1 MSVDVRAGTG
11 SLPLPTEVDEVDLVP
26 VRTYWQLVRQ
36 RFLRHR
42 LAVIAVVVLAILIA
56 MSIVVPLATGDA
68 YQKSSLTLI
77 DEGPSLQAPLGYNEI
92 GQNIFLRLAKATQT
106 SLIVGFAAVFL
117 IGIIGAAV
125 GSVAGYFGG
134 WVDNLLMR
142 LVDILMA
149 FPGILLAI
157 ALTAVLGPG
166 LDHVILALCLIGW
179 TGYARL
185 VRGEILSLRERE
197 FVQAAYALGCPPKR
211 IIARHLLPNL
221 LPPLFIQATFGLA
234 AAIVAEGS
242 LSFLGLG
249 VEPPT
254 PSWGSMLSDGRQFLL
269 VAPHITTY
277 PGLTLMMTV
286 LALNLVGDTLQDRL
300 AGKK

>member
-1 MSVDVRAGTG
+1 MV
-11 SLPLPTEVDEVDLVP
+11 
-26 VRTYWQLVRQ
+26 
-36 RFLRHR
+36 
-42 LAVIAVVVLAILIA
+42 ILIA
-56 MSIVVPLATGDA
+56 LALGALCAPWIAPHDPLRQNLDNDLAGYSADHPLGTDKLGRDILSRTVYGARISLLTGLATVLI
-68 YQKSSLTLI
+68 SLAI
-77 DEGPSLQAPLGYNEI
+77 GVVAGSL
-92 GQNIFLRLAKATQT
+92 
-106 SLIVGFAAVFL
+106 S
-117 IGIIGAAV
+117 
-125 GSVAGYFGG
+125 GYFGG
-134 WVDNLLMR
+134 WLDLALMR

-197 FVQAAYALGCPPKR
+197 FIHAARSLGCPPAR

-221 LPPLFIQATFGLA
+221 LPPLMIQATFGLA

-249 VEPPT
+249 VEPPA
-254 PSWGSMLSDGRQFLL
+254 PSWGSMLNDGRQFLL
-269 VAPHITTY
+269 VAPHLTTY
-277 PGLTLMMTV
+277 PGLALMITV
-286 LALNLVGDTLQDRL
+286 FALNLVGDTLQERL
-300 AGKK
+300 QSRTR